1 MELNADRRP
10 LFSGHPHHDYA
21 RHRARLEEIFTTIF
35 PNWTRQS
42 GVMVQGIAMIKK
54 STLQYWRASWRKDH
68 DWRPWRSQVHSANNR
83 AFTDEQEQSILEE
96 IITKH
101 IIPGKMFNAYDF
113 RSMML
118 EKWESLGCNRD
129 SFVCS
134 QQFIQDFKRPHK
146 ISSRRFHMRRGN
158 HQIDRPD
165 VQEWVDRKK
174 TLLETTDPD
183 RNHQRHCPDVQEW
196 VDKMKTLLETTDP
209 DRLVNGDETSWRVIP
224 MGLLTWAPVGED
236 GVAVV
241 AEASEKDAITSLAS
255 ITGAHRKL
263 PLYLIAKGLTQRAER
278 GQFGPYEGHESDH
291 SPSGWTTGETFQ
303 RYLNWLRSLYPDQ
316 QPIHLVLDMYSVHR
330 SEKSRAVARE
340 LGIQLHFIPPGWT
353 DELQPL
359 DRYVFRALK
368 SVCRRLFHRH
378 HHLSDGCS
386 DLETRC
392 NSLLDRSLGIAG
404 GRCCEK
410 GVGNIRGRFRRSG
423 SRRR

>member
-1 MELNADRRP
+1 
-10 LFSGHPHHDYA
+10 
-21 RHRARLEEIFTTIF
+21 
-35 PNWTRQS
+35 
-42 GVMVQGIAMIKK
+42 MVQGIAMIKK

-68 DWRPWRSQVHSANNR
+68 DWRPWRSTARDAQNR
-83 AFTDEQEQSILEE
+83 AFTDEQEQNILEE

-101 IIPGKMFNAYDF
+101 IIPGKMFNAYNF

-118 EKWESLGCNRD
+118 EKWESLGRNRD

-134 QQFIQDFKRPHK
+134 QQFIQDFKRRHK
-146 ISSRRFHMRRGN
+146 ISSRRFHMRRRH

-165 VQEWVDRKK
+165 VQEWI
-174 TLLETTDPD
+174 
-183 RNHQRHCPDVQEW
+183 N
-196 VDKMKTLLETTDP
+196 KMKTLLETTDP
-209 DRLVNGDETSWRVIP
+209 DRVVNCDETAWRVIP

-241 AEASEKDAITSLAS
+241 AEASEKDAITALAS

-278 GQFGPYEGHESDH
+278 GQLGPHEGHESDH
-291 SPSGWTTGETFQ
+291 SPSGWTTGDTFQ

-330 SEKSRAVARE
+330 AEKSRVVARE
-340 LGIQLHFIPPGWT
+340 LGIELHFIPPGWT

-359 DRYVFRALK
+359 DRYVFGALK

-378 HHLSDGCS
+378 HLLSDDGRTRKS
-386 DLETRC
+386 DAICFLIEAWE
-392 NSLLDRSLGIAG
+392 SLGVDVVRKAWGIYEDVLG
-404 GRCCEK
+404 DPEVEDDDGEWD
-410 GVGNIRGRFRRSG
+410 GEF
-423 SRRR
+423 